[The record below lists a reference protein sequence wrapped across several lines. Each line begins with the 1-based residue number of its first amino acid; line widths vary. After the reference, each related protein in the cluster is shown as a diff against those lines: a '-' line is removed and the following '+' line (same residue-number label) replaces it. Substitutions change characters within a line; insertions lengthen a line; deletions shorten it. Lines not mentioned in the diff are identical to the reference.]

1 MSSPMST
8 EVIELI
14 LTDHRRF
21 EDLFRGLRDRTS
33 DRPALLREL
42 AGVLVAHA
50 VAEEQEVY
58 PALERF
64 KKVDNDEVEHG
75 AEEHA
80 EGHQALLALLEVSSD
95 AAVGSDEWE
104 GKLEELVE
112 TVNHHLDEE
121 ERTILNDA
129 RDAVP
134 DTRRIELGEAFSAV
148 RAEQLDSGCGEIDN
162 VRRLAKETEGR
173 ID

>member
-1 MSSPMST
+1 MSSD
-8 EVIELI
+8 VIELI

-33 DRPALLREL
+33 DRAALLREL
-42 AGVLVAHA
+42 SAVLVAHA

-95 AAVGSDEWE
+95 ATGSDEWE

-112 TVNHHLDEE
+112 TINHHLDEE

-134 DTRRIELGEAFSAV
+134 DSRRIELGEAFSTV
-148 RAEQLDSGCGEIDN
+148 RDEQLDSGCGEIDN

>member
-1 MSSPMST
+1 MSSPASSD
-8 EVIELI
+8 VIELI

-21 EDLFRGLRDRTS
+21 EDLFRGLRDRSS
-33 DRPALLREL
+33 DRSALLREL
-42 AGVLVAHA
+42 SAVLVAHA

-58 PALERF
+58 PALERY

-80 EGHQALLALLEVSSD
+80 EGHQALLALLDVSDS
-95 AAVGSDEWE
+95 GSDEWE

-112 TVNHHLDEE
+112 TINHHLDEE

-129 RDAVP
+129 RDAVS
-134 DTRRIELGEAFSAV
+134 DTRRIELGAAFSSV

-162 VRRLAKETEGR
+162 VRRLVKETAGR